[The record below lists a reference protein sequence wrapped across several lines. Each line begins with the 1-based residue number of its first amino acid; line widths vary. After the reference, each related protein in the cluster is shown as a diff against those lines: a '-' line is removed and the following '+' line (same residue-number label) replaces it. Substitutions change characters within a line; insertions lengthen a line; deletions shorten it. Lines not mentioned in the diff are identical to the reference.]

1 MRTRTLEELA
11 KHVGGTIHGDPKITV
26 SSVATMESAQ
36 PGDITFYSNA
46 KYEFQLKTTKASA
59 VIVSEEIESN
69 AALLIADDPYY
80 AFMQIVVLIYGHRK
94 HKQTGI
100 SKKASISESAKIGK
114 NCNIA
119 DFATI
124 SDNAKIGD
132 NCTIYPGAFIG
143 PDVTLGSDC
152 IIYPNAVIYNNCIIG
167 SRVIIH
173 SNASIGQDGFGFAT
187 HQGVHLKIPQVGI
200 VIIEDDV
207 EIGAAACIE
216 RATLGETIVC
226 KGTKIGDMV
235 AVGHGTKVGEH
246 CLLVPQVGIA
256 GSVTLGHHVALGGQA
271 GIAGHIT
278 IGNMVQVG
286 AKSGL
291 SNNVPDGK
299 VLLGIPAMDANKTK
313 RIYGTLPQLPDM
325 RRKIKQLEKKLAKLE
340 KNEG

>member
-11 KHVGGTIHGDPKITV
+11 KHVDGTIHGDPKTIV
-26 SSVATMESAQ
+26 SSVATMESAG
-36 PGDITFYSNA
+36 PGDLTFFSNA
-46 KYEFQLKTTKASA
+46 KYEPQLKTTKASA
-59 VIVSEEIESN
+59 VIVPEILESN
-69 AALLIADDPYY
+69 AALLIVDDPYY

-119 DFATI
+119 DFSTV

-143 PDVTLGSDC
+143 PDVTLGNDC
-152 IIYPNAVIYNNCIIG
+152 IIYPNVVIYNNCTIG
-167 SRVIIH
+167 NRVIVH

-187 HQGVHLKIPQVGI
+187 YQGVHHKIPQIGI

-216 RATLGETIVC
+216 RATLGETVVS

-235 AVGHGTKVGEH
+235 GIGHGTKVGEH
-246 CLLVPQVGIA
+246 CLIVPQVGIA
-256 GSVTLGHHVALGGQA
+256 GSSTLGHHVTLGGQV
-271 GIAGHIT
+271 GIAGHIK
-278 IGNMVQVG
+278 IGNMVKIG

-291 SNNVPDGK
+291 SNDVPDGQ
-299 VLLGIPAMDANKTK
+299 VLLGVPAMDASITK
-313 RIYGTLPQLPDM
+313 RIYGTLSQLPDM

>member
-1 MRTRTLEELA
+1 MRTRTLEQLA
-11 KHVGGTIHGDPKITV
+11 KHVGGTVHGDPNTAI
-26 SSVATMESAQ
+26 SGVATMEAAG
-36 PGDITFYSNA
+36 PGSITFYGNT

-59 VIVSEEIESN
+59 VIVSEKLESN
-69 AALLIADDPYY
+69 AALLIVDDPYY
-80 AFMQIVVLIYGHRK
+80 ALMQIVVLIYGHRK

-119 DFATI
+119 DFSTV

-132 NCTIYPGAFIG
+132 NCTIYPGVFIG
-143 PDVTLGSDC
+143 PDVTLGDDC

-173 SNASIGQDGFGFAT
+173 SSASIGQDGYGFAT
-187 HQGVHLKIPQVGI
+187 HQGVHHKIPQTGI

-216 RATLGETIVC
+216 RATLGETVVA

-256 GSVTLGHHVALGGQA
+256 GSSTLGHHVALGGQV

-278 IGNMVQVG
+278 IGNMVQIG

-291 SNNVPDGK
+291 SKDVPDGQA
-299 VLLGIPAMDANKTK
+299 LLGVPAMDANKTK

-325 RRKIKQLEKKLAKLE
+325 RRRIKQLEKKLAKLE
-340 KNEG
+340 DNEG